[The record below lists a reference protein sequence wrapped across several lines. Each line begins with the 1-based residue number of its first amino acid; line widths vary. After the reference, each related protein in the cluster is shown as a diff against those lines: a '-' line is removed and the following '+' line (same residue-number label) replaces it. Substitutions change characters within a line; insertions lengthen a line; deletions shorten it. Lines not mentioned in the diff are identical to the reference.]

1 MINILTLKPGTRIK
15 LVGNR
20 IAEVVEN
27 MEDGQW
33 VMARTVEAPDDPS
46 QVGEEELCH
55 SQDILSL
62 VESGARS

>member
-20 IAEVVEN
+20 IAEIVEN